1 MAKRFEKIL
10 VLAVIFTMTIV
21 NYGMPLQAI
30 ASEGESIFNFAFFR
44 KNEISLDAHF
54 GDESEKQEEVLNV
67 NDTAKI
73 TLEVSPLIEGY
84 LKSGSLKF
92 NLKNGNENNFRIQN
106 VTVEEKEELEL
117 DSVDSLLFEES
128 KDENE
133 VKSEVLENTVDE
145 SKTSENKID
154 ESKVSENKVEEV
166 SNSVVENTVEESK
179 SSLVDLLK
187 NATAENLTDE
197 VKSEKMSDPVEE
209 SEIKEEISKDDED
222 KKDEVSDK
230 EVDSTI
236 SEDAVESEVEE
247 PSSEEEEELE
257 DEEIDMEV
265 IKGTYEVS
273 LVGENEIALK
283 NIIDSTKIFVEVVY
297 KQSEKIKE
305 EDLYSEIE
313 VVLEGNYINKKL
325 ETVEVTRKQE
335 LILGWEYSKDV
346 EVSSDFIKVS
356 PFTVGENYGTIVENI
371 VTITRNVEES
381 NYLPIKETNIKIEI
395 PKIND
400 KLPIAV
406 NVSANKL
413 MATVGKELTG
423 KEFTKDNWS
432 FDKDSGIL
440 EILVTNNDLLA
451 GKGEDKL
458 DIICRY
464 EDYIS
469 EEKITLDK
477 KLEVKV
483 EEYSSNKN
491 KIQKIEIDEKQE
503 KEIIAGE
510 LMSYASVET
519 EETIGKG
526 KINASYHIDAG
537 ETRFSSSINVTV
549 LTSDILNE
557 VVVEPVKEVYK
568 NSDEAEF
575 DATADVMYAGVR
587 FNYAEIKDMLEQGST
602 IDLLDEEG
610 NIFHTISK
618 DVSACKIEF
627 AHKISALKVR
637 INDVKVNGNLS
648 IEFVKSIEKSQY
660 SLAEFTSFEKI
671 ENTYK
676 ASVKY
681 VGFEDVFQLPEV
693 KDEIKFTNTITKANL
708 VMNISHLSTIY
719 ENENVEFKIDLINN
733 LETSD
738 IYKNPSF
745 ELVFPSF
752 VKEVKLNNIYTL
764 YQNGLSIKNHQ
775 VVNENGVN
783 KIIIDLEG
791 VQNGFNF
798 SDITNGTNII
808 VNANLKV
815 DEITPQKQDEI
826 KLYFCNEAVTS
837 YQTQANWSMSKPIP
851 EGILKDTNGYDASTF
866 EYQAPS
872 GMITINSITN
882 YDDTGSTVKSFN
894 QGEIIKTI
902 AIKAEN
908 RLATM
913 ELSVL
918 NNTGHDAENTVLL
931 GRIPFKG
938 NKDVETGS
946 DLGSNVD
953 TIMKSV
959 LIPDAVNSN
968 NVTIYYSSNPNADKD
983 LNNEANGWS
992 DRCTTPEAIKSY
1004 MIVVDGTLS
1013 SGGILKFKYDFE
1025 IPANLGYEVKMI
1037 GSFGAFYN
1045 SLDNYSSSIAD
1056 KVGLIT
1062 EAGAKYE
1069 ASMSVDI
1076 GDGVEIGEARYL
1088 KYIVT
1093 VKNTGSIDLKNV
1105 KIVNDKPKYAYF
1117 CSKTTNSDEGN
1128 DGYEVNY
1135 GSVQD
1140 VYTIDELKVGQTFE
1154 REIIMKTDSKPETVK
1169 EYVIGQ
1175 DNIQYDGENDKFYII
1190 NDKNEIEYITE
1201 LPKEFY
1207 IENSATVY
1215 VDDMVNGITTNV
1227 VKNKLVDSKFDIE
1240 TTVYKETGI
1249 IGSLISGTDF
1259 IYVIRVQNISGE
1271 KISNIEIEDKFAKEL
1286 TYLGI
1291 NQLTQQY
1298 ENEYDKETNT
1308 VKFKIGD
1315 LEDLETARFFV
1326 NCNISNIKNIGERN
1340 IENFITVTADKDIE
1354 EKSTVV
1360 KSTLVGP
1367 ELHVTQE
1374 LSLSSNEVKE
1384 CETFDYVVNV
1394 SNKGKYESNPIEF
1407 NVAIPNELKVV
1418 QVSSDGNKPISY
1430 RIEGESVIGNLFS
1443 LGSYENAS
1451 LIIKVMA
1458 NPLNEGESNRYVKVD
1473 TKVSEQYIG
1482 SLDINE
1488 LDIIIKDDQNR
1499 ELTEEEKK
1507 EEEKENT
1514 VVNPSAGDEYKQDV
1528 EDVKN
1533 NATSN
1538 SDSTESTNNQTTN
1551 SSSNSAEQEQTQDTT
1566 SSQEDAQNTVIEEV
1580 KTYKISGQVFKDEN
1594 KNNAK
1599 DNNEEGVNK
1608 VQVAL
1613 YKGSEKIKTTITDSL
1628 GKYRF
1633 TEIESGDYTIVFDYD
1648 GDTYIASKYRVAN
1661 IAEDLNSDAIE
1672 SDEGI
1677 AITENIKLSEAD
1689 VEIDLGLQHRNDFD
1703 ITVQKYISKAI
1714 VNTKGKEKVTNY
1726 NNDTLAKLEIRS
1738 KELANTTIE
1747 LEYKIVITNSGDVN
1761 GTVGIVYDYLPDE
1774 LTFDEK
1780 QNSGWKVEGNGVLY
1794 NESLNKEIIKP
1805 GESKE
1810 LKLVL
1815 NKVMTNNNTGTIS
1828 NKVEITKLST
1838 DNSLDENSENNIATQ
1853 EMIITVSTGRTI
1865 SIVVMIVLIIMATFV
1880 IYGIKTGK
1888 IKKAY
1893 K

>member
-1 MAKRFEKIL
+1 MAKRFEKFL

-54 GDESEKQEEVLNV
+54 GDDSEKQEDVLNV

-92 NLKNGNENNFRIQN
+92 NLKNGNENNFRIQT

-117 DSVDSLLFEES
+117 DSVDSLLLEGIEDSKES
-128 KDENE
+128 KKDDSQN
-133 VKSEVLENTVDE
+133 
-145 SKTSENKID
+145 I
-154 ESKVSENKVEEV
+154 VSENKSIENKTDVSDSKSAENKTEESGNFFKDLLKNSTVETLTEDA
-166 SNSVVENTVEESK
+166 SSDESSNTVEES
-179 SSLVDLLK
+179 
-187 NATAENLTDE
+187 E
-197 VKSEKMSDPVEE
+197 VKEEADENNDFKDVISGEKEKLDSSVEEKDEEEKVEE
-209 SEIKEEISKDDED
+209 S
-222 KKDEVSDK
+222 V
-230 EVDSTI
+230 VDS
-236 SEDAVESEVEE
+236 
-247 PSSEEEEELE
+247 
-257 DEEIDMEV
+257 DEEIQDEELDIEE

-273 LVGENEIALK
+273 LASENEIALK

-297 KQSEKIKE
+297 KQSDKINP

-325 ETVEVTRKQE
+325 ENVDITRKQE
-335 LILGWEYSKDV
+335 LTLGWEYSKDV
-346 EVSSDFIKVS
+346 KVTSDFVKVS
-356 PFTVGENYGTIVENI
+356 PFTVGEHFGTIIENI
-371 VTITRNVEES
+371 VTINRNVEES
-381 NYLPIKETNIKIEI
+381 NYLPIKETSIKIEI

-413 MATVGKELTG
+413 MATIGKELTG
-423 KEFTKDNWS
+423 REFTKDDWS
-432 FDKDSGIL
+432 FDKESGIL
-440 EILVTNNDLLA
+440 EIKVTNDDLLT

-464 EDYIS
+464 EDYI
-469 EEKITLDK
+469 EDEKISLDK
-477 KLEVKV
+477 KLSVKI

-491 KIQKIEIDEKQE
+491 KIQEIKIDETQE
-503 KEIIAGE
+503 KEVVAGE
-510 LMSYASVET
+510 LMSYAVVEN

-526 KINASYHIDAG
+526 KINANYNIDAG
-537 ETRFSSSINVTV
+537 ETRFSSTVNVTV

-557 VVVEPVKEVYK
+557 VVIEPIKETYK
-568 NSDEAEF
+568 NEAEEEF
-575 DATADVMYAGVR
+575 DATSDVMYAGVR

-602 IDLLDEEG
+602 IDLLDAEG
-610 NIFHTISK
+610 NVFHTITK
-618 DVSACKIEF
+618 DVDATKIEF
-627 AHKISALKVR
+627 AHKIDSLKVR
-637 INDVKVNGNLS
+637 INNVKVNGNLS
-648 IEFVKSIEKSQY
+648 IEFSKSIEKSQY
-660 SLAEFTSFEKI
+660 SFAEFTGFEKI

-676 ASVKY
+676 STVKY

-693 KDEIKFTNTITKANL
+693 KDEIKFTNTVTQANL
-708 VMNISHLSTIY
+708 VMNVAHLSTIY

-745 ELVFPSF
+745 ELVFPTF

-798 SDITNGTNII
+798 SNITNGTNII
-808 VNANLKV
+808 INANLKV

-826 KLYFCNEAVTS
+826 RLYFCNEAVTN
-837 YQTQANWSMSKPIP
+837 YQTQANWSISKPIP
-851 EGILKDTNGYDASTF
+851 EGILKDTNGYDASIF

-882 YDDTGSTVKSFN
+882 YDGTGSTIKSFN

-902 AIKAEN
+902 AIKGET
-908 RLATM
+908 RIATM

-918 NNTGHDAENTVLL
+918 NNTGSDAENTVLL

-938 NKDVETGS
+938 NKDVESGN

-953 TIMKSV
+953 TIMKTA
-959 LIPDAVNSN
+959 LIPDSVNSN
-968 NVTIYYSSNPNADKD
+968 NVTIYYSGNENADRD
-983 LNNEANGWS
+983 LNNNANGWTTS
-992 DRCTTPEAIKSY
+992 CTTPEAIKSF
-1004 MIVVDGTLS
+1004 MIVVDGTLA

-1045 SLDNYSSSIAD
+1045 TLNSYQSVVAD

-1076 GDGVEIGEARYL
+1076 GDGAEIGEARFL
-1088 KYIVT
+1088 KYTIK

-1105 KIVNDKPKYAYF
+1105 KIVNDKPKYAYY
-1117 CSKTTNSDEGN
+1117 CSKTINSDQGN
-1128 DGYEVNY
+1128 DGYELNY

-1140 VYTIDELKVGQTFE
+1140 IYTIEELKVGQTFE
-1154 REIIMKTDSKPETVK
+1154 REIMMKTDSKPETIQ
-1169 EYVIGQ
+1169 EYVVGQ
-1175 DNIQYDGENDKFYII
+1175 ENIHYDGENDKYYII
-1190 NDKNEIEYITE
+1190 NDKNETVYITE
-1201 LPKEFY
+1201 LPNEYY
-1207 IENSATVY
+1207 IENYATVY
-1215 VDDMVNGITTNV
+1215 VDDMVKGVTTNV
-1227 VKNKLVDSKFDIE
+1227 VKNKLIDSNFDIE

-1259 IYVIRVQNISGE
+1259 IYVIRVQNISGN
-1271 KISNIEIEDKFAKEL
+1271 KISNIEIEDQFAKEL

-1291 NQLTQQY
+1291 NQLTHQY

-1315 LEDLETARFFV
+1315 LENLETARFFV
-1326 NCNISNIKNIGERN
+1326 NCNISNMKNIGERN
-1340 IENFITVTADKDIE
+1340 IENFITVTADDDIE
-1354 EKSTVV
+1354 EKSTIV

-1374 LSLSSNEVKE
+1374 LSLSSNTVKE
-1384 CETFDYVVNV
+1384 CEKFDYIVNV
-1394 SNKGKYESNPIEF
+1394 SNKGKYETNPMEF
-1407 NVAIPNELKVV
+1407 NIKVPSELKIL

-1430 RIEGESVIGNLFS
+1430 RTEGNVVTGTLFA
-1443 LGSYENAS
+1443 LGAYENAS

-1458 NPLNEGESNRYVKVD
+1458 NPLNEGETNRYVKVD
-1473 TKVSEQYIG
+1473 SQVSEQYIG
-1482 SLDINE
+1482 KLGINE
-1488 LDIIIKDDQNR
+1488 LDIIILDDPNR
-1499 ELTEEEKK
+1499 EMTEEEKK
-1507 EEEKENT
+1507 DVEKENT
-1514 VVNPSAGDEYKQDV
+1514 VENPTAGDEYRQDV

-1538 SDSTESTNNQTTN
+1538 NTSPEEEKAPIVNNNQNN
-1551 SSSNSAEQEQTQDTT
+1551 SNNNKSEQ
-1566 SSQEDAQNTVIEEV
+1566 SQESDNNQQEESQESEEPV
-1580 KTYKISGQVFKDEN
+1580 EDIKTYKISGQVFKDEN

-1599 DNNEEGVNK
+1599 DNTEEGVNK
-1608 VQVAL
+1608 VQVTL
-1613 YKGSEKIKTTITDSL
+1613 YNGTSKIGTMITDSL

-1633 TEIESGDYTIVFDYD
+1633 TEIPNGDYIVVFDYD
-1648 GDTYIASKYRVAN
+1648 GDSYTASKYKNTNV
-1661 IAEDLNSDAIE
+1661 AEDVNSDAIE
-1672 SDEGI
+1672 SEEGI
-1677 AITENIKLSEAD
+1677 AVTENIKINDSD
-1689 VEIDLGLQHRNDFD
+1689 IEIDLGLQDRNNFD
-1703 ITVQKYISKAI
+1703 MTVQKYISKAV

-1726 NNDTLAKLEIRS
+1726 DNDTLAKLEIRS
-1738 KELANTTIE
+1738 KELANTTIQ
-1747 LEYKIVITNSGDVN
+1747 LEYRIVVTNTGNVN
-1761 GTVGIVYDYLPDE
+1761 GTVGVVYDYLPDE

-1780 QNSGWKVEGNGVLY
+1780 KNSGWKVEGNGVLY
-1794 NESLNKEIIKP
+1794 NESLNKEVIKP

-1828 NKVEITKLST
+1828 NKVEITNLST
-1838 DNSLDENSENNIATQ
+1838 DKSLDENSENNIATQ

-1865 SIVVMIVLIIMATFV
+1865 SIMLMIVLIIMATVV